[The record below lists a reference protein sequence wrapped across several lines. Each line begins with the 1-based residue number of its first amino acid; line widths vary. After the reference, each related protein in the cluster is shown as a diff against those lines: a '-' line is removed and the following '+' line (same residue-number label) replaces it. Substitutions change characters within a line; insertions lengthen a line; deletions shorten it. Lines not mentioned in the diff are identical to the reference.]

1 MRSTLTM
8 PISKGEAKS
17 RFVEE
22 YLNILL
28 DYAEQLPTRWR
39 WYDLV
44 NMEYRNRDWL
54 EELQVAEIADE
65 RISSSINN
73 YRTVA
78 GLNLIDNLLAN
89 VHQSVDLL
97 RQIQDECKQEI
108 NDTDHLLQRFGCI
121 LDASDHE
128 IDPCLIRLVSVAKDL
143 RESAIARHEDT
154 RRSVCDDLK
163 AARRR
168 LVNQVFISGAPDVFL
183 AQFEPDLVGGLG
195 PELEY
200 ALRLREDL
208 KIDELRAKHSYIKE
222 IYYKIISQR
231 LCNITDQVTHMIDSS
246 RF

>member
-8 PISKGEAKS
+8 PIGEETATNDL
-17 RFVEE
+17 VEK
-22 YLNILL
+22 YLSILL
-28 DYAEQLPTRWR
+28 DYVEQLPTRWR

-44 NMEYRNRDWL
+44 DMEYRNRDWL
-54 EELQVAEIADE
+54 EELQVAEIANGM
-65 RISSSINN
+65 ISSSINN

-89 VHQSVDLL
+89 VQQSVDLL
-97 RQIQDECKQEI
+97 RQIQNECKREI
-108 NDTDHLLQRFGCI
+108 NDVDHLLRRFGCV

-128 IDPCLIRLVSVAKDL
+128 IDPRLIRLVSVAKDR
-143 RESAIARHEDT
+143 RESAIALHEDT
-154 RRSVCDDLK
+154 RRFVCNNLK

-168 LVNQVFISGAPDVFL
+168 LVNQVFISETPDVFL
-183 AQFEPDLVGGLG
+183 AQFEPDLAGGLG

-222 IYYKIISQR
+222 IYCSIAAQC
-231 LCNITDQVTHMIDSS
+231 LQTITNQVIRSIDGNVV
-246 RF
+246 